1 MESVYID
8 IHIHTSENPDSLN
21 LSYDIDTLFKNIR
34 QSSQGQKALISFTDH
49 NTINKR
55 VYLDA
60 LSKCGNDI
68 HLLLGVELHVHYVSS
83 TEAYHC
89 HMLFKNDITDN
100 EIDDIN
106 AILDKLY
113 PHKVVEKKDE
123 SIPTLDVLINEF
135 DSYDFVLLPHGGQ
148 THATFDKS
156 IPTGRRFDTMM
167 ERSVYYN
174 QFDGFTAR
182 SESGREETDQY
193 FKRLGI
199 SGFVNLIT
207 CSDNYN
213 PSRYPEAK
221 DSKAEALIPT
231 WMFANPTFEGLRLSL
246 SEKSRL
252 VYQQQK
258 PSSWSE
264 YIEQVKY
271 SNGKI
276 DIDVNFSSGLNVVI
290 GGSSSGKTLLVDSI
304 WRKLSNDSFE
314 TSHYNEFEV
323 NKINI
328 INSSGIQPHYLSQNY
343 IMQVVG
349 DDSDHRIES
358 IDIIR
363 SIFPDNTEVTNQ
375 VNASLATLKEDVS
388 QLIQTVKKIESIED
402 RLRKTSQIGHLL
414 VMSNVKKNI
423 FNAIVPKEDVRST
436 IQYDKSKKD
445 RHIETLK
452 DIKSFISKN
461 PFAKGVSTNIDA
473 LIELLQKLYK
483 YSELENAV
491 YNTIQLATESY
502 ATQLRTENQEE
513 QTKTQEFN
521 GLINNIIQYV
531 YLNRKF
537 KKHLDSI
544 ATYNE
549 KVDTKDITSAG
560 HHLYISNQF
569 IMNKEAVLEAFN
581 KLLKTDKKIIA
592 FDSIRP
598 NNLYDTNFSKK
609 SPKVQDYDDFSKRV
623 CEEFSQ
629 RNKTIYKITTKDGN
643 DFENLS
649 AGWKTSVLLDL
660 ILGYDKDI
668 APIIIDQPEDNLATK
683 YINDGLVEAIKKVK
697 TQKQII
703 LVSHNATI
711 PMMGDA
717 QQIIYCKN
725 VQGKIV
731 IRSAPL
737 EGSIDGKPVLDLIA
751 SITDGGKPSIKKR
764 VKKYNLKKFT
774 E

>member
-8 IHIHTSENPDSLN
+8 IHIHTSENPDCLK
-21 LSYDIDTLFKNIR
+21 LDYDVDTLFKNIR
-34 QSSQGQKALISFTDH
+34 QSSQGQNALISFTDH
-49 NTINKR
+49 NTINKQ

-60 LSKCGNDI
+60 LPKCGNDI
-68 HLLLGVELHVHYVSS
+68 HLLLGVELHIHYVK
-83 TEAYHC
+83 TTQAYHC
-89 HMLFKNDITDN
+89 HMLFKNDITAD
-100 EIDDIN
+100 EIDKIN

-113 PHKVVEKKDE
+113 PNKVVEKKDE
-123 SIPTLDVLINEF
+123 SIPTIEELINEF

-148 THATFDKS
+148 THATFDKA
-156 IPTGRRFDTMM
+156 IPADRRFDTMM

-182 SESGREETDQY
+182 SESGRDETDQY

-207 CSDNYN
+207 CSDNYT
-213 PSRYPEAK
+213 PARYPEAK
-221 DSKAEALIPT
+221 DSKAEPLIPT
-231 WMFANPTFEGLRLSL
+231 WMYASPTFEGLRLSL

-252 VYQQQK
+252 VYQMQK
-258 PSSWSE
+258 PELWAA

-271 SNGKI
+271 SNDKI

-304 WRKLSNDSFE
+304 WRKLSHDNFEDSY
-314 TSHYNEFEV
+314 YNAFEV
-323 NKINI
+323 SNINVT
-328 INSSGIQPHYLSQNY
+328 NSSGIQPHYLSQNY

-349 DDSDHRIES
+349 DSEEHQIED

-363 SIFPDNTEVTNQ
+363 SIFSDNTEVLTI
-375 VNASLATLKEDVS
+375 VEAGLATLKKDIS
-388 QLIQTVKKIESIED
+388 QLIQTVKSIESIESK
-402 RLRKTSQIGHLL
+402 LKKTLQIGQLL
-414 VMSNVKKNI
+414 VLRAVKKNL
-423 FNAIVPKEDVRST
+423 FDTFLPKEDVRDVIHYS
-436 IQYDKSKKD
+436 KAKKD
-445 RHIETLK
+445 KHIETLTE
-452 DIKSFISKN
+452 IKAFIDRN
-461 PFAKGVSTNIDA
+461 PLTKAPTDSID
-473 LIELLQKLYK
+473 ELMNLLNSLFK
-483 YSELENAV
+483 YSELEDSV
-491 YNTIQLATESY
+491 YDVIRY
-502 ATQLRTENQEE
+502 ATDNYAAELKAENQEE
-513 QTKTQEFN
+513 QTKTQEFE
-521 GLINNIIQYV
+521 GLIDNIIQYV
-531 YLNRKF
+531 YLNNKF
-537 KKHLDSI
+537 KKHLNSI
-544 ATYNE
+544 ANY
-549 KVDTKDITSAG
+549 KVKIDTKEIVSAG
-560 HHLYISNQF
+560 HHLFISNQF
-569 IMNKEAVLEAFN
+569 KMDKNTVLEVFN
-581 KLLKTDKKIIA
+581 NLLKTGNKIDN
-592 FDSIRP
+592 FGSIQP
-598 NNLYDTNFSKK
+598 HNLFESNFSKK
-609 SPKVQDYDDFSKRV
+609 NPKVQDYDDFSRRV
-623 CEEFSQ
+623 YDDFSKQ
-629 RNKTIYKITTKDGN
+629 NKTVYKIRTKDDK

-683 YINDGLVEAIKKVK
+683 YINDGLVESIKKVK

-717 QQIIYCKN
+717 QQIIYCENTK
-725 VQGKIV
+725 GKIV

-737 EGSIDGKPVLDLIA
+737 EGAIDGKPVLDLIA

>member
-1 MESVYID
+1 MEAVYTD

-21 LSYDIDTLFKNIR
+21 LKYDIDALFEKIR
-34 QSSQGQKALISFTDH
+34 QNAQGQNALISFTDH
-49 NTINKR
+49 NTINKKT
-55 VYLDA
+55 YLDA

-68 HLLLGVELHVHYVSS
+68 HLLLGVELHIHYVKD

-89 HMLFKNDITDN
+89 HMIFKDSVTEGNIDN
-100 EIDDIN
+100 IN
-106 AILDKLY
+106 AILNKLY
-113 PHKVVEKKDE
+113 PKKVVERMSE
-123 SIPTLDVLINEF
+123 NIPTLESIINEF

-148 THATFDKS
+148 SHSTFNKA
-156 IPTGRRFDTMM
+156 IPDGRRFDTMM
-167 ERSVYYN
+167 EKSVYYN

-182 SESGREETDQY
+182 SESGRDETDQY

-213 PSRYPEAK
+213 PAQYPNAK
-221 DSKAEALIPT
+221 DSKAEPLIPT

-252 VYQQQK
+252 VYQQGK
-258 PSSWSE
+258 PSSWAE

-271 SNGKI
+271 SNDKI

-304 WRKLSNDSFE
+304 WRKLSNSSFVD
-314 TSHYNEFEV
+314 SHYNAFDVE
-323 NKINI
+323 KINI
-328 INSSGIQPHYLSQNY
+328 INPSNIQPHYLSQNY

-349 DDSDHRIES
+349 DDNEHKIED

-363 SIFPDNTEVTNQ
+363 SIFPDNREVLNR
-375 VNASLATLKEDVS
+375 VESSLVTLKKDIT
-388 QLIQTVKKIESIED
+388 QLIQAVEDIESIED
-402 RLRKTSQIGHLL
+402 KLNKTPQIGHLL
-414 VMSNVKKNI
+414 VMKAVKKNI
-423 FNAIVPKEDVRST
+423 FTIFVPKEETRNT
-436 IQYDKSKKD
+436 INYAKSKKES
-445 RHIETLK
+445 HITTLK
-452 DIKSFISKN
+452 EIKKIIARN
-461 PFAKGVSTNIDA
+461 PFTNVPTNNIDEI
-473 LIELLQKLYK
+473 IELLQKIYK
-483 YSELENAV
+483 YSELEYSV
-491 YNTIQLATESY
+491 FDVIQKTVDNY
-502 ATQLRTENQEE
+502 DTQLKTENQEE
-513 QTKTQEFN
+513 QTKTQQFD
-521 GLINNIIQYV
+521 GLLRNITQYV
-531 YLNRKF
+531 YLNRLF
-537 KKHLDSI
+537 RMTLDSI
-544 ATYNE
+544 SKY
-549 KVDTKDITSAG
+549 KVDIATKDIVSAG

-569 IMNKEAVLEAFN
+569 KLDKNTVTNVFN
-581 KLLKTDKKIIA
+581 NLLKTGKKIDDFANIQ
-592 FDSIRP
+592 P
-598 NNLYDTNFSKK
+598 NNLYESNFSKK
-609 SPKVQDYDDFSKRV
+609 SPKVLSYKD
-623 CEEFSQ
+623 FSQ
-629 RNKTIYKITTKDGN
+629 RVYDSFSENNRTIYKIKTKDGKE
-643 DFENLS
+643 FENLS

-717 QQIIYCKN
+717 QQIVYCEN
-725 VQGKIV
+725 THGKIF

-737 EGSIDGKPVLDLIA
+737 EGVIDGKPVLDLIA

>member
-502 ATQLRTENQEE
+502 ATQLRAENQEE

>member
-60 LSKCGNDI
+60 LSKCENDI

-452 DIKSFISKN
+452 DIKSFIN
-461 PFAKGVSTNIDA
+461 PLAELNQCIFNSANR
-473 LIELLQKLYK
+473 LI
-483 YSELENAV
+483 V
-491 YNTIQLATESY
+491 
-502 ATQLRTENQEE
+502 
-513 QTKTQEFN
+513 
-521 GLINNIIQYV
+521 
-531 YLNRKF
+531 
-537 KKHLDSI
+537 
-544 ATYNE
+544 
-549 KVDTKDITSAG
+549 
-560 HHLYISNQF
+560 
-569 IMNKEAVLEAFN
+569 
-581 KLLKTDKKIIA
+581 
-592 FDSIRP
+592 
-598 NNLYDTNFSKK
+598 
-609 SPKVQDYDDFSKRV
+609 
-623 CEEFSQ
+623 
-629 RNKTIYKITTKDGN
+629 
-643 DFENLS
+643 
-649 AGWKTSVLLDL
+649 
-660 ILGYDKDI
+660 
-668 APIIIDQPEDNLATK
+668 
-683 YINDGLVEAIKKVK
+683 
-697 TQKQII
+697 
-703 LVSHNATI
+703 
-711 PMMGDA
+711 
-717 QQIIYCKN
+717 
-725 VQGKIV
+725 
-731 IRSAPL
+731 
-737 EGSIDGKPVLDLIA
+737 
-751 SITDGGKPSIKKR
+751 
-764 VKKYNLKKFT
+764 
-774 E
+774 

>member
-8 IHIHTSENPDSLN
+8 IHIHTSENPDNLN
-21 LSYDIDTLFKNIR
+21 LKYDIDSLFKNIR
-34 QSSQGQKALISFTDH
+34 QSAQGQNALISFTDH
-49 NTINKR
+49 NTINKK

-60 LSKCGNDI
+60 LSKCGGDI
-68 HLLLGVELHVHYVSS
+68 HLLLGVELHIHYVKD

-89 HMLFKNDITDN
+89 HMIFKDDITEENIDN
-100 EIDDIN
+100 IN
-106 AILDKLY
+106 TILDKLY
-113 PHKVVEKKDE
+113 PNRIVEKKDE
-123 SIPTLDVLINEF
+123 SIPTLEVIINEF

-148 THATFDKS
+148 THATFDKA
-156 IPTGRRFDTMM
+156 IPHGRKFDTMM
-167 ERSVYYN
+167 ERSIYYN

-182 SESGREETDQY
+182 SESGRDETDQY

-213 PSRYPEAK
+213 PACYPEAK
-221 DSKAEALIPT
+221 DHKAEPLIPT

-252 VYQQQK
+252 VYQREK
-258 PSSWSE
+258 PKSWAE

-271 SNGKI
+271 SNDKI

-304 WRKLSNDSFE
+304 WRKLSNSSFE
-314 TSHYNEFEV
+314 DSHYNAFDV
-323 NKINI
+323 DKINI
-328 INSSGIQPHYLSQNY
+328 VNPSNIQPHYLHQNY
-343 IMQVVG
+343 IMQIVS
-349 DDSDHRIES
+349 DDTEHKIEK
-358 IDIIR
+358 IDIIK
-363 SIFPDNTEVTNQ
+363 SIFPDNREVVSLVET
-375 VNASLATLKEDVS
+375 SLATLKKDIS
-388 QLIQTVKKIESIED
+388 QQIQAVKDIEIIENKF
-402 RLRKTSQIGHLL
+402 KTTPQIGHLL
-414 VMSNVKKNI
+414 VMTAVKKNI
-423 FNAIVPKEDVRST
+423 FTIFFPKEEIR
-436 IQYDKSKKD
+436 DKISYSKSQKD
-445 RHIETLK
+445 SHITTLNE
-452 DIKSFISKN
+452 IKKIIDGN
-461 PFAKGVSTNIDA
+461 PFSNVPTKNIDE
-473 LIELLQKLYK
+473 LIELLQKIYK
-483 YSELENAV
+483 YSELDDSVFGVIRQASDN
-491 YNTIQLATESY
+491 YDSQLKA
-502 ATQLRTENQEE
+502 ENQEE
-513 QTKTQEFN
+513 QTKTQEFDA
-521 GLINNIIQYV
+521 LLSNISRYV

-544 ATYNE
+544 ADYQV
-549 KVDTKDITSAG
+549 KIDTKEIVSAE

-569 IMNKEAVLEAFN
+569 KMDRTTVLDVFN
-581 KLLKTDKKIIA
+581 GLLKTGKKI
-592 FDSIRP
+592 DSFGNIQP
-598 NNLYDTNFSKK
+598 YNLFESNYSKQK
-609 SPKVQDYDDFSKRV
+609 PKVQDYDDFSNRV
-623 CEEFSQ
+623 YDDFSQ
-629 RNKTIYKITTKDGN
+629 RNKTIYKIITKDGKE
-643 DFENLS
+643 FENLS

-717 QQIIYCKN
+717 QQIIYCEN
-725 VQGKIV
+725 VKGKIC

-737 EGSIDGKPVLDLIA
+737 EGEIDGKPVLDLIA

>member
-8 IHIHTSENPDSLN
+8 IHIHTSENPNKLN
-21 LSYDIDTLFKNIR
+21 LKYDIDSLFNNIR
-34 QSSQGQKALISFTDH
+34 QFAQGQNALISFSDH
-49 NTINKR
+49 NTINKNA
-55 VYLDA
+55 YLDA
-60 LSKCGNDI
+60 LPKCGSDI
-68 HLLLGVELHVHYVSS
+68 HLLLGVELHVHYVKD

-89 HMLFKNDITDN
+89 HMIFKDDITEEN
-100 EIDDIN
+100 IDIIN
-106 AILDKLY
+106 TILDKLY
-113 PHKVVEKKDE
+113 PNKIVEKKDE
-123 SIPTLDVLINEF
+123 SIPTLEVIINEF

-148 THATFDKS
+148 THATFDKA
-156 IPTGRRFDTMM
+156 IPHGRKFDTMM
-167 ERSVYYN
+167 ERSIYYN

-182 SESGREETDQY
+182 SESGRDETDQY

-213 PSRYPEAK
+213 PTRYPEAK
-221 DSKAEALIPT
+221 DSKAEPLIPT

-252 VYQQQK
+252 VYQQEK
-258 PSSWSE
+258 PNSWAE

-271 SNGKI
+271 SNDKI
-276 DIDVNFSSGLNVVI
+276 DIDVNLSSGLNVVI

-304 WRKLSNDSFE
+304 WRKLSNSSFE
-314 TSHYNEFEV
+314 DSHYSAFDID
-323 NKINI
+323 KINI
-328 INSSGIQPHYLSQNY
+328 VNPSNIQPHYLHQNY
-343 IMQVVG
+343 IMQIVS
-349 DDSDHRIES
+349 DDTEHKIEK
-358 IDIIR
+358 IDIIK
-363 SIFPDNTEVTNQ
+363 SIFPDNREVVSLVET
-375 VNASLATLKEDVS
+375 SLATLKKDIS
-388 QLIQTVKKIESIED
+388 QLIQAVKDIEIIENKF
-402 RLRKTSQIGHLL
+402 KTTPQIGHLL
-414 VMSNVKKNI
+414 VMTVVKKNI
-423 FNAIVPKEDVRST
+423 FTIFIPKEEIR
-436 IQYDKSKKD
+436 DKIRYSKLKRD
-445 RHIETLK
+445 SHITTLNE
-452 DIKSFISKN
+452 IKKIIDGN
-461 PFAKGVSTNIDA
+461 PLANVPTKNIDE
-473 LIELLQKLYK
+473 LIELLQKIHK
-483 YSELENAV
+483 YSELEDSVFDVIRKTSDN
-491 YNTIQLATESY
+491 YDLQLKA
-502 ATQLRTENQEE
+502 ENQEE
-513 QTKTQEFN
+513 QTKTQEFDA
-521 GLINNIIQYV
+521 LLSNISRYV

-544 ATYNE
+544 ADYQV
-549 KVDTKDITSAG
+549 KIDTKEIVSAE

-569 IMNKEAVLEAFN
+569 KMDRTTVLDVFN
-581 KLLKTDKKIIA
+581 GLLKTGKKIDGFENIQ
-592 FDSIRP
+592 P
-598 NNLYDTNFSKK
+598 YNLFESNYSKQK
-609 SPKVQDYDDFSKRV
+609 PKVQDYADFANRV
-623 CEEFSQ
+623 YEDFSQ
-629 RNKTIYKITTKDGN
+629 RNKTIYKIITKDGKE
-643 DFENLS
+643 FENLS

-717 QQIIYCKN
+717 QQIIYCEN
-725 VQGKIV
+725 VKGKIC

-737 EGSIDGKPVLDLIA
+737 EGDIDGKPVLDLIA